1 MGLSIAWRL
10 ARGGADVTLVDPEP
24 GRGASWA
31 AAGML
36 APVTEV
42 HYNEEELLRLNLASQ
57 QLYPSFVAELEAD
70 SGSAVGYRRCGT
82 LLVARDNDDNAALS
96 DIFAFQEGLGLEVER
111 LRGPEVRALEPGL
124 VSSIRGGIRVEG
136 DHQIDNRALVD
147 ALLAACAARGVS
159 LKKDI
164 ATEVRP
170 GPGGVEVG
178 LGHGGAVVASQVVV
192 AAGARSGAIGGIRPL
207 PIRPVKGQ
215 LLHLRA
221 RDGQPVLER
230 NVRGLEVYMVPRSD
244 GRLVVGATVEEQGFD
259 ERVTA
264 GAVRD
269 LLDAAFELLP
279 EVIELELVEVAVGHR
294 PGTPDNAPLLGPTDV
309 ENVFVAT
316 GHHRNGVLLAP
327 VTAELVGALLAGS
340 APRWDIGPFSP
351 DRFVALEHA
360 S

>member
-10 ARGGADVTLVDPEP
+10 ARDGAVVTLVDPEP

-57 QLYPSFVAELEAD
+57 ELYPAFVSELEAD
-70 SGSAVGYRRCGT
+70 SGCSVGYRRSGT

-96 DIFAFQEGLGLEVER
+96 DVFAFQQRLGLKVQR
-111 LRGPEVRALEPGL
+111 LRGSEVRAIEPGL

-147 ALLAACAARGVS
+147 ALLAACAVRGVA
-159 LKKDI
+159 LEKDI

-170 GPGGVEVG
+170 GAGVEVG
-178 LGHGGAVVASQVVV
+178 LAGGGAVSASQVVV
-192 AAGARSGAIGGIRPL
+192 AAGARSATIGGMRPL
-207 PIRPVKGQ
+207 AIRPVKGQ
-215 LLHLRA
+215 LLHLRS
-221 RDGQPVLER
+221 RDGVPVLDG
-230 NVRGLEVYMVPRSD
+230 NVRGLEVYLVPRSD

-259 ERVTA
+259 GRVTA
-264 GAVRD
+264 GAVRE

-279 EVIELELVEVAVGHR
+279 EVTELELVEVAVGHR
-294 PGTPDNAPLLGPTDV
+294 PGTPDNAPLLGSADV
-309 ENVFVAT
+309 EGVFVAT

-327 VTAELVGALLAGS
+327 VTAEVIRALLAGS
-340 APRWDIGPFSP
+340 ELPWDISPFSP
-351 DRFVALEHA
+351 DRFVPVEHA